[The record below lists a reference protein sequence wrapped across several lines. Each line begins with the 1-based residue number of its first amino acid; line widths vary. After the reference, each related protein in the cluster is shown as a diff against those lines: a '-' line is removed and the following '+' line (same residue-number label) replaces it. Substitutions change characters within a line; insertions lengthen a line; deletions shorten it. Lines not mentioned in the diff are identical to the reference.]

1 MKKSN
6 NNISVK
12 RKIIFD
18 TIALFFIA
26 ITPFLY
32 KVYDYLPVNPEAT
45 VSFLGITIGSNGFA
59 DVSTYVW
66 FLTVKIIPLFLLL
79 IWFFT
84 SRDWWYHILLI
95 PIAMYAFQLFEAVF
109 SEDDY
114 VDTQN
119 IWWLLPVC
127 MVVIPFVYLIRIRLY
142 DRYVNGIDLDAMEA
156 ELHALKKKQG
166 KGIKNPTFE
175 EKPQTVEYRS
185 LSEWL
190 NQELSTDNLEFMFR
204 QFQNT
209 VRNWLHLNF

>member
-1 MKKSN
+1 MKKDNTDNSA
-6 NNISVK
+6 K

-32 KVYDYLPVNPEAT
+32 KVYDYLPIDPEAT
-45 VSFLGITIGSNGFA
+45 ISILGFTIGSNGFA

-66 FLTVKIIPLFLLL
+66 FLTVKLIPLFLLL

-156 ELHALKKKQG
+156 ELHALKQKQL
-166 KGIKNPTFE
+166 KNQKIKEFD

-190 NQELSTDNLEFMFR
+190 NQKLSTGNLEFMFR

-209 VRNWLHLNF
+209 LRNWLHLNF